1 MKKIIST
8 ILALCM
14 VFCIFSVSNVSAYA
28 DSSTSGVKYFPLDS
42 HEFIDAYNRSEHA
55 LGTLKKE
62 SNSMDIAGTDLTI
75 IFFATDTSN
84 PPSGATFSVPKT
96 DFNEIMVRLQA
107 YGQSKRDANYLAAIT
122 MIGQSFAEIFDPT
135 FDVNDFAD
143 NCSTSFDGNNA
154 TMTYSHNGF
163 DYKLECFSLPLWSS
177 SYYYD
182 FYITLSED
190 SAISVPNNTAN
201 NPYGTELEFFAQYDS
216 GYENYNFKQFFAK
229 AVPEGVQL
237 TVLFDIPR
245 SGGYSFFSPPNGD
258 AFMKTGQV
266 SASDTMLQ
274 ITFSEA
280 ELKASE
286 NMSVKFYA
294 TGTGNNAAWLFI
306 DGQDYKNL
314 FKVINGEDVFSHTV
328 STDADYDSNYGTE
341 IDFDTWTDSG
351 YENYH
356 FEKFYAKPVS
366 GGLQITVL
374 FDIPRAGGMSIFNP
388 PTGDNFMV
396 VKQIAAS
403 DTMVSIKLSEEELKS
418 SDWLTLKMWANNE
431 AANGSAGLSV
441 GGLSYSKLLDLLE
454 K

>member
-1 MKKIIST
+1 
-8 ILALCM
+8 M
-14 VFCIFSVSNVSAYA
+14 VFCIFSVSNVSVYA

-107 YGQSKRDANYLAAIT
+107 YGQSKRDTNYLVAIT

-163 DYKLECFSLPLWSS
+163 DYKLECFSLPGVSK

-182 FYITLSED
+182 FYITLSAD
-190 SAISVPNNTAN
+190 SVISAPDNTAN
-201 NPYGTELEFFAQYDS
+201 TPSYGTEIDFFEHYDS
-216 GYENYNFKQFFAK
+216 GYENYDFKHVYAK
-229 AVPEGVQL
+229 SVPGGLQL

-258 AFMKTGQV
+258 AFMKTGQL

-286 NMSVKFYA
+286 SMSVKFYA

-306 DGQDYKNL
+306 ELEAYENL
-314 FKVINGEDVFSHTV
+314 FKVMNGEEVFNRNASANTE
-328 STDADYDSNYGTE
+328 SEGSYGMEINFYTE
-341 IDFDTWTDSG
+341 NESG
-351 YENYH
+351 YEDCH

-366 GGLQITVL
+366 GGLQITIL
-374 FDIPRAGGMSIFNP
+374 FDIPRDSIMSIFNP
-388 PTGDNFMV
+388 PDGDNFTIL
-396 VKQIAAS
+396 KQISAS
-403 DTMVSIKLSEEELKS
+403 DTMVSINLSEEELKS
-418 SDWLTLKMWANNE
+418 SDWLTIKAWPNDSNG
-431 AANGSAGLSV
+431 AASAWMSV
-441 GGLSYSKLLDLLE
+441 GGLDYTKLLNLLDE
-454 K
+454 